1 MVLAFGALSGPPPS
15 SETVAKVSG
24 IIAQCPLLRRTYHSK
39 VTTVAVNALS
49 KISPYLQVPATIP
62 INVGSSVRPPLAP
75 EESFLTLRK
84 TRGSRMI
91 LRSKR
96 RCSTTPFAWG
106 KVLCAASTI
115 FFRRFVGEPGQQV
128 LCLRYFGFYL

>member
-1 MVLAFGALSGPPPS
+1 MALAFGAHSGPPPLPD
-15 SETVAKVSG
+15 TVTKVSG

-39 VTTVAVNALS
+39 ITTAAVNALRR
-49 KISPYLQVPATIP
+49 ISPYLQVPATIP
-62 INVGSSVRPPLAP
+62 INVGFSVCLPPALG
-75 EESFLTLRK
+75 ECFLTIRK
-84 TRGSRMI
+84 NRGSRMT